1 MGLPARATTLRIFPS
16 RAALEH
22 ALVAA
27 AGHSVFVAEGYVT
40 FSGLADLLAGGA
52 RLAAGSVVIRMLV
65 REVMR
70 HGPEHF
76 RRFAHDPI
84 AVRAVHGA
92 LLELRTCGLTGA
104 VLAKQTKKL
113 SAELGELV
121 SVLLAYEKLLAEK
134 KLVDDADKWRDA
146 VLAVAK
152 GELPPQLSEVREVI
166 VEGDAD
172 LFGSRG
178 DLLRAFA
185 ARGYEVTVRIPYDSD
200 LAADFGW
207 SEASLAVIEKTAQ
220 ESRHLEVIHDPR
232 PMVAAPRVVHVPE
245 PAEQA
250 RRVAAIV
257 AAWLAQGVP
266 ADGIAVATPD
276 PDGLGELIAEAM
288 LRFGVPAHARRG
300 VPAGRVRRVAAI
312 IGALGLGAGGYRR
325 EELLDVWLALAEPV
339 HGHSPHRVAR
349 EIRASGARSP
359 AVRGYRDAL
368 TAKAHTRFGGA
379 GAGAERADAY
389 ATAVESFIARWD
401 APSKVSSLRKQVESL
416 VALVEEVRGRPPHR
430 ADPDDDEGMT
440 AFADVLGD
448 LAAGARLL
456 GDDAPAFGAEELHA
470 WLKALLGERRLP
482 ALGNRAGSV
491 TIGTLDDVVGAA
503 YRCVVIAGVDGEAF
517 PRRVRPDVILTDAM
531 RDELNRAFGVR
542 LLQSAPIDGRPAL
555 ENDARDRW
563 LWREA
568 LAAARQH
575 VVVTYGVREGA
586 EKDGRSDMVN
596 DLLKTRGLAPE
607 MPVPTYAEAAAVA
620 PAQVLELVAFGT
632 VAPGPGI
639 APAPVAAAHAARELC
654 DGESVAWVAR
664 RAAHEAAASTGQL
677 PAALADDD
685 RARLAK
691 LVFERPLSV
700 SSLDAL
706 GRCVYRHFGKHLLR
720 LSDDQP
726 PGLAPDGREDGLAAH
741 EALRYVYAD
750 IVAHGGLAVARRD
763 VDATMRR
770 AASVFADKRA
780 EILREVPIHPAM
792 VETALAQAWRSVE
805 VQLRRDLDPQRE
817 HEPLELEYAF
827 RDERALRLKDP
838 NSDRELAV
846 VGSIDRVDR
855 APQLLVTLD
864 YKSTAPKFEPG
875 RHFQLA
881 MYGAVVAR
889 DFAKGGERLT
899 AAWRQLGDGEER
911 RDNAVFGGAESC
923 DVATF
928 QATLDATLWPRVD
941 RLLGGRIEP
950 DPAPAKICEVCEM
963 RRVCRAREL
972 DTEELESAEGEEA
985 V

>member
-1 MGLPARATTLRIFPS
+1 MGLPARTTTLRVFPS

-27 AGHSVFVAEGYVT
+27 AGNDVLVAEGFVT

-52 RLAAGSVVIRMLV
+52 RLAAGSVVIRMQV
-65 REVMR
+65 RDVMR
-70 HGPEHF
+70 TGPEHF

-92 LLELRTCGLTGA
+92 LLELRTGGLTGS
-104 VLAKQTKKL
+104 VLSKAKKKL
-113 SAELGELV
+113 SAELVELIE
-121 SVLLAYEKLLAEK
+121 VLVAYEKLLADK
-134 KLVDDADKWRDA
+134 KLVDDADKWREA

-152 GELPPQLSEVREVI
+152 GDLPPQLSEVREVI
-166 VEGDAD
+166 IEGDAD

-185 ARGYEVTVRIPYDSD
+185 ARGHHVTVRIPYDSD

-220 ESRHLEVIHDPR
+220 ESAHLEVVHDTR
-232 PMVAAPRVVHVPE
+232 PLIAKPRVVHVPE

-250 RRVAAIV
+250 RRVAATV
-257 AAWLAQGVP
+257 AAWLAEGVP

-276 PDGLGELIAEAM
+276 PDGLGELIVEAM
-288 LRFGVPAHARRG
+288 QRFGVPVHARRG
-300 VPAGRVRRVAAI
+300 LPAGRVRRVSAVIAAV
-312 IGALGLGAGGYRR
+312 GLGVGGYRR
-325 EELLDVWLALAEPV
+325 EELIDAWLALGESV
-339 HGHSPHRVAR
+339 NGHSPNRVAR
-349 EIRASGARSP
+349 EIRSAGARSP
-359 AVRGYRDAL
+359 AVRGYREAL
-368 TAKAHTRFGGA
+368 TAKANTRFGGA
-379 GAGAERADAY
+379 GAGVERAEAY
-389 ATAVESFIARWD
+389 AAAVEGFMQRWD
-401 APSKVSSLRKQVESL
+401 EPAKAQSLRRQLASL
-416 VALVEEVRGRPPHR
+416 VALVEEVRRRPPHR
-430 ADPDDDEGMT
+430 ADLDDEDGMT
-440 AFADVLGD
+440 ALADVLGD

-456 GDDAPAFGAEELHA
+456 GEDAPPFGAEELHA
-470 WLKALLGERRLP
+470 WLKALTGERRLP

-491 TIGTLDDVVGAA
+491 TIGTLDDIIGAA

-568 LAAARQH
+568 LAAAREQ

-596 DLLKTRGLAPE
+596 DLLNARGIAPE
-607 MPVPTYAEAAAVA
+607 APVPTYAEATVIA
-620 PAQVLELVAFGT
+620 PPQLLELVAFGT

-639 APAPVAAAHAARELC
+639 APAPIAAARAARELC
-654 DGESVAWVAR
+654 DSESVSWVAR
-664 RAAHEAAASTGQL
+664 RATHEAAASTGQL

-685 RARLAK
+685 RTRLAA
-691 LVFERPLSV
+691 LVSERPVSV

-706 GRCVYRHFGKHLLR
+706 GRCVYRHFAKHLLR

-750 IVAHGGLAVARRD
+750 IVASGGLAVARRD
-763 VDATMRR
+763 VEATMQR
-770 AASVFADKRA
+770 AAEVFAAKRA

-792 VETALAQAWRSVE
+792 VETALAQAWRSVV
-805 VQLRRDLDPQRE
+805 VQLGKDLEPQRE
-817 HEPLELEYAF
+817 HEPLALEYAF
-827 RDERALRLKDP
+827 REEKALRLKDP
-838 NSDRELAV
+838 NSGRELTV

-855 APQLLVTLD
+855 APRLLVTLD

-899 AAWRQLGDGEER
+899 AAWRQLGDGENK
-911 RDNAVFGGAESC
+911 RDDAVFGGAESC

-941 RLLGGRIEP
+941 RLLGGRLEP
-950 DPAPAKICEVCEM
+950 DPAPAKICDVCEM

-972 DTEELESAEGEEA
+972 DAEDLDGVDGEES

>member
-1 MGLPARATTLRIFPS
+1 MGLPARTTTLRIFPS

-22 ALVAA
+22 ALVDA
-27 AGHSVFVAEGYVT
+27 AGADALVAEGFVT

-65 REVMR
+65 REVMLR
-70 HGPEHF
+70 GPEHF
-76 RRFAHDPI
+76 QRFAHDPI

-92 LLELRTCGLTGA
+92 LLELRTCGLTGS
-104 VLAKQTKKL
+104 VLSKAKKKL
-113 SAELGELV
+113 SGELDELV
-121 SVLLAYEKLLAEK
+121 DVLIAYEALLAQKRLI
-134 KLVDDADKWRDA
+134 DDADKWRDA

-152 GELPPQLSEVREVI
+152 GDLPPPLAEVREVI

-185 ARGYEVTVRIPYDSD
+185 ARGHEVTVRIPYDSD
-200 LAADFGW
+200 LPADFSW

-220 ESRHLEVIHDPR
+220 QSAHLEVVHDPR
-232 PMVAAPRVVHVPE
+232 PLVATPRVLHVPE

-250 RRVAAIV
+250 RRVAATV
-257 AAWLAQGVP
+257 AAWLAEGVP

-288 LRFGVPAHARRG
+288 QRFGAPAHTRRG
-300 VPAGRVRRVAAI
+300 LPAGRVRRVSAVIAAV
-312 IGALGLGAGGYRR
+312 GLGVGGYRR
-325 EELLDVWLALAEPV
+325 EELIDAWLALGEAV
-339 HGHSPHRVAR
+339 NGHSPQRVAR
-349 EIRASGARSP
+349 EVRAAGARSP
-359 AVRGYRDAL
+359 AVRDYRDAL

-379 GAGAERADAY
+379 GAGAERAEAY
-389 ATAVESFIARWD
+389 ASAIEAFMLRWSEPAK
-401 APSKVSSLRKQVESL
+401 APSLRRQLASL
-416 VALVEEVRGRPPHR
+416 VALVEDVRRRPPQR
-430 ADPDDDEGMT
+430 ADLDDDEGLT
-440 AFADVLGD
+440 ALADVLGD

-456 GDDAPAFGAEELHA
+456 GDDAPAFAADELHA
-470 WLKALLGERRLP
+470 WLMALAAERRLP

-491 TIGTLDDVVGAA
+491 TIGTLDDLVGAA
-503 YRCVVIAGVDGEAF
+503 YQCVVIAGVDGEAF

-531 RDELNRAFGVR
+531 RDELNRTFGVR

-568 LAAARQH
+568 LATARRQ

-586 EKDGRSDMVN
+586 EKDGRCDMVN
-596 DLLKTRGLAPE
+596 DLLKMRGLSPE
-607 MPVPTYAEAAAVA
+607 TPVPTYAEAALIA
-620 PAQVLELVAFGT
+620 PAQVLELVAFGS

-639 APAPVAAAHAARELC
+639 APAPTVAARAARDVC
-654 DGESVAWVAR
+654 DSESVSWVAR
-664 RAAHEAAASTGQL
+664 RAAHEGAASTGRL
-677 PAALADDD
+677 PAALAADD
-685 RARLAK
+685 RARLAS

-750 IVAHGGLAVARRD
+750 IVANGGLAAARRD
-763 VDATMRR
+763 VDATMQR
-770 AASVFADKRA
+770 AARVFAAKRV

-792 VETALAQAWRSVE
+792 VETALAQAWRSVV
-805 VQLRRDLDPQRE
+805 VQLNKDLDPRRE

-827 RDERALRLKDP
+827 RDDKALQLKDP
-838 NSDRELAV
+838 NSDRELTV

-889 DFAKGGERLT
+889 DFARGERLT
-899 AAWRQLGDGEER
+899 AAWRQLGDGEEK
-911 RDNAVFGGAESC
+911 RDAAVFGGADAC

-941 RLLGGRIEP
+941 RLLAGRLEP
-950 DPAPAKICEVCEM
+950 DPAPATICDVCEM
-963 RRVCRAREL
+963 RRLCRAREL
-972 DTEELESAEGEEA
+972 DTEDLDDVEGESA
-985 V
+985 